1 MILKNSFIIAFFSVI
16 SLVLGVVRDRLLAQ
30 VVGVGPMLDV
40 YNAAFRIPD
49 LVYGILLSAVSAAT
63 VVPFITKHK
72 DEDVDELQSKFNS
85 LFFFFGGALS
95 ISSVIAMFL
104 TPSLTPHIVPGFDE
118 FQRGYFI
125 IATRILLIQPLFLG
139 LSALI
144 ASLAQVRHRFVL
156 YGVAPLFYTGAI
168 IASIPLLYP
177 THGIYGIV
185 AGVVVG
191 AFGSLVIQSY
201 TLYESRMN
209 IKLSLFSWK
218 HVRTHMRIAL
228 PRSLANV
235 LSRIREIIF
244 TAVATSLGVG
254 VLSTYLFAQRITDA
268 FVQVVVQSAAT
279 AALPIL
285 SHKHVHNEQGD
296 FARLLRINLISIVGI
311 SVIVSALIIIY
322 AETIVRVIY
331 GNVANAHQI
340 AVMARGIAWMLP
352 VYAVNIYF
360 ANAFNAAK
368 DTAGLLYAN
377 IISSSLSVL
386 VLYLLAASY
395 GSFALIIG
403 GWTLSGVYLA
413 SLLIFYTRK
422 KR

>member
-16 SLVLGVVRDRLLAQ
+16 SLVLGVFRDRLLAQ

-72 DEDVDELQSKFNS
+72 DESTDELQSKFNS

-104 TPSLTPHIVPGFDE
+104 VPTLTPHIVPGFDE

-156 YGVAPLFYTGAI
+156 YGVAPLFYTSAI

-185 AGVVVG
+185 TGVVIG
-191 AFGSLVIQSY
+191 ALGSLIIQSY

-209 IKLSLFSWK
+209 ISLSLFSWK
-218 HVRTHMRIAL
+218 HVRTHMRVAI
-228 PRSLANV
+228 PRSLSTV
-235 LSRIREIIF
+235 VSRIREIIF

-254 VLSTYLFAQRITDA
+254 VLSVYLFAQRITDA

-279 AALPIL
+279 AALPLL
-285 SHKHVHNEQGD
+285 SHKHAHNEHAD
-296 FARLLRINLISIVGI
+296 FVRLLRINLISILSI
-311 SVIVSALIIIY
+311 STLVSAGIVVY
-322 AETIVRVIY
+322 AEEIVHLVY
-331 GNVANAHQI
+331 GNVVNGDQI
-340 AVMARGIAWMLP
+340 ATIARGIAWMLP
-352 VYAVNIYF
+352 VYAVNMYF

-377 IISSSLSVL
+377 IVASCSAVL
-386 VLYLLAASY
+386 VLYLFASTW
-395 GSFALIIG
+395 GSFALVIG
-403 GWTLSGVYLA
+403 GWTLSAVYLGM
-413 SLLIFYTRK
+413 LLIFYTRK
-422 KR
+422 K